1 LTLISKQVIFDYAT
15 NYRLKKESI
24 GEAKNFALSASE
36 FEDFKKFVSEK
47 DIDYSTNTEKEL
59 EELKKLAEEEKYFDA
74 IKVSYEAMKQSLKH
88 DKQADIEKN
97 KTEITR
103 LLEEE
108 IIKRY
113 YFQKGRMEA
122 AFSRDEDIKAALNI
136 LTKENEYQKILQ
148 TQAAKK

>member
-1 LTLISKQVIFDYAT
+1 M
-15 NYRLKKESI
+15 
-24 GEAKNFALSASE
+24 
-36 FEDFKKFVSEK
+36 
-47 DIDYSTNTEKEL
+47 EL
-59 EELKKLAEEEKYFDA
+59 EELKKRAEEEKYFDA

>member
-1 LTLISKQVIFDYAT
+1 MDKFI
-15 NYRLKKESI
+15 KK
-24 GEAKNFALSASE
+24 

-59 EELKKLAEEEKYFDA
+59 EELKKRAEEEKYFDA
-74 IKVSYEAMKQSLKH
+74 IKVSYEAMKQSLNH

-113 YFQKGRMEA
+113 FFQKGRMEA
-122 AFSRDEDIKAALNI
+122 SFSRDEDIKSALNI

>member
-1 LTLISKQVIFDYAT
+1 M
-15 NYRLKKESI
+15 
-24 GEAKNFALSASE
+24 
-36 FEDFKKFVSEK
+36 
-47 DIDYSTNTEKEL
+47 
-59 EELKKLAEEEKYFDA
+59 EELKKRAEEEKYFDA

-113 YFQKGRMEA
+113 FFQKGRMEA
-122 AFSRDEDIKAALNI
+122 SFSRDEEIKAALDI